1 MIRLLGGL
9 IILFLMILP
18 SQAHE
23 VRPAF
28 LSINQTGE
36 TSFSV
41 SWKQPVLSGRRLK
54 LDPSYPE
61 GCEFTPGTTNFSGNS
76 LTETSTLS
84 CALDTGSISIAGL
97 ERTLT
102 DTFVEI
108 NYLSGETK
116 RALLKPGDPTLNLAE
131 ASANGVRDYLP
142 LGVEHIVF
150 GFDHILFV
158 IGLALLVRARQ
169 IWLVATSFTL
179 AHSLTLALAAFGWLV
194 VPSRPVEI
202 LIAMSIVFLGVEVVR
217 KLRGEETLAARR
229 PYLISF
235 VIGLLH
241 GCGFAGALA
250 DIGLPKGAELT
261 ALLLFNVGIEL
272 GQFAII
278 AAFILLMAAICK
290 IDIRFERRFRWVTT
304 YAIAA
309 VAMFWVIDRTKDYWV
324 L

>member
-1 MIRLLGGL
+1 MIRLIISCFLL
-9 IILFLMILP
+9 ILTALP
-18 SQAHE
+18 SAAHE
-23 VRPAF
+23 VRPAY
-28 LSINQTGE
+28 LQITQTQADE
-36 TSFSV
+36 FAV
-41 SWKQPVLSGRRLK
+41 SWKQPVLAGRRLK
-54 LDPSYPE
+54 LDPAYPE
-61 GCEFTPGTTNFSGNS
+61 DCAVTPADTRLANNA

-84 CALDTGSISIAGL
+84 CALEDGAIAINGL

-102 DTFVEI
+102 DVFVEI
-108 NYLSGETK
+108 NYMSGETK
-116 RALLKPGDPTLNLAE
+116 RALLKPGSPSFNISEHTE
-131 ASANGVRDYLP
+131 SGVRDYFG

-158 IGLALLVRARQ
+158 IGLALLVRGRQ

-179 AHSLTLALAAFGWLV
+179 AHSITLALAAFGWLV
-194 VPSRPVEI
+194 IPGRPVEI
-202 LIAMSIVFLGVEVVR
+202 LIAMSIVFLGIEIVR
-217 KLRGEETLAARR
+217 KLRGEQTLAARR

-250 DIGLPKGAELT
+250 EIGLPKGAELI
-261 ALLLFNVGIEL
+261 ALLLFNLGIEA

-278 AAFILLMAAICK
+278 ALFIGLIFVIGK

-309 VAMFWVIDRTKDYWV
+309 IAMYWVIDRTQDYWV